1 MYFSKYWMDETLGR
15 PMEHPTPS
23 YSLAPSSASLR
34 GNLVILVK
42 NSIRL
47 LNNATAVVRR
57 GKGLHRKQMWSA

>member
-1 MYFSKYWMDETLGR
+1 
-15 PMEHPTPS
+15 MEHPTPS